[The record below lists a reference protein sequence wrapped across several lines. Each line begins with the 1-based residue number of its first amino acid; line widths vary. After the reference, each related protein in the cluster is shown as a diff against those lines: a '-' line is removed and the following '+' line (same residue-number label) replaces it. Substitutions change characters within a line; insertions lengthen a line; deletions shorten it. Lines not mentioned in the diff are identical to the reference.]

1 METPICTQECLS
13 GDALAAQ
20 FKDWMHRAGE
30 WIHRANAR
38 DLAIHNAK
46 GESIADVPLLLAILL
61 AVIKP
66 HLALLGAI
74 VLLAMHGTIAVQA
87 VRE

>member
-1 METPICTQECLS
+1 MGTSVCTQECLS
-13 GDALAAQ
+13 GDALIAQ
-20 FKDWMHRAGE
+20 LSEWMHRVGV
-30 WIHRANAR
+30 WVHRANAR

-46 GESIADVPLLLAILL
+46 GESIANVPLLLAILL
-61 AVIKP
+61 VVIKP

-74 VLLAMHGTIAVQA
+74 VLLAMRGTIAVQA